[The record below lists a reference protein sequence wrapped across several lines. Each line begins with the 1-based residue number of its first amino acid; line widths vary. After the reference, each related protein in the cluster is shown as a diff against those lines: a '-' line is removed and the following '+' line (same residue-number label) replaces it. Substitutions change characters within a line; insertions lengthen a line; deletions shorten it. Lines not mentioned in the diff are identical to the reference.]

1 MSEGIEIK
9 TPYLTKFRYDNLT
22 SYFLSIDVHM
32 MPASAPLGVINAP
45 KLEPTTLAY
54 NAPDKA
60 LPLSPSIIGQKSTL
74 IGILL
79 IKFADKYD
87 VTPYLSIT
95 FSSPKRELIAF
106 VTPALCNAKI
116 IINIDKTKGINC
128 HGARFKQFNTGDE
141 EGFFVQAQS
150 LFLSVVM
157 SLHTPIQTNN
167 DIAEINDTSHISK
180 LT

>member
-74 IGILL
+74 IGILFN
-79 IKFADKYD
+79 IFDDRKDK
-87 VTPYLSIT
+87 VP
-95 FSSPKRELIAF
+95 
-106 VTPALCNAKI
+106 
-116 IINIDKTKGINC
+116 
-128 HGARFKQFNTGDE
+128 
-141 EGFFVQAQS
+141 
-150 LFLSVVM
+150 
-157 SLHTPIQTNN
+157 
-167 DIAEINDTSHISK
+167 
-180 LT
+180 